1 MKSFSRVLLVLCAA
15 LIALVVTGAVDV
27 DVHWRDGVARAID
40 LFGSDEPA
48 KAPPSGGGEVT
59 GSFWKDGSGVQ
70 PITPVGVPNTFADLA
85 ERVSP
90 GVVNI
95 STKKTVVAHSLEDF
109 FPFPFQD
116 PFGGQGGMPP
126 SERKQQV
133 PSLGTG
139 FVISQDGYIVTNNHV
154 IEDVDSITVRFV
166 DGNELPAEVVG
177 RDPKTDIALIRVKT
191 DKPLYALPL
200 GDSES
205 VRPGEWVVAIGNPF
219 GLEHTVTAGIV
230 SAKHRNI
237 EQGLYDD
244 YIQTDAA
251 INPGNSGG
259 PLLDLSGA
267 VIGINTAINPRA
279 NTIGFAV
286 PINMAKDI
294 LPSLRADGHVTRG
307 WLGVVIQKITPEI
320 AEEFDLKE
328 AKGALVSKVVP
339 GGPAADAGIEQRD
352 VIRQFDGQPI
362 DDFDDLPRLVARTPV
377 DKKVEIVV
385 IRDGKEKELKTK
397 VGALEEPEIAK
408 AAATASPGGSTAF
421 GLRVQDL
428 TPELAEQLGL
438 EDAASGVVVS
448 AVEPGGPAGEAGLRR
463 GDVIVEVDR
472 HEVQNSSALEKRL
485 EQTDDRALLLVRR
498 GDSQLYVPIKRRAS

>member
-1 MKSFSRVLLVLCAA
+1 MKSFARVLVVLGAA
-15 LIALVVTGAVDV
+15 LTALVVTGAVDV
-27 DVHWRDGVARAID
+27 DVRWRNGVATAID
-40 LFGSDEPA
+40 LFGSDETPKDVA
-48 KAPPSGGGEVT
+48 ASDAT
-59 GSFWKDGSGVQ
+59 DAFWTDGAAGQ

-109 FPFPFQD
+109 LPFPFQD
-116 PFGGQGGMPP
+116 PFGGGGPGMPP
-126 SERKQQV
+126 TERKQQV

-154 IEDVDSITVRFV
+154 IEDVDSITVRFS
-166 DGNELPAEVVG
+166 DGAEVPAEIVG

-191 DKPLYALPL
+191 AKPLFALPL
-200 GDSES
+200 GDSEG

-237 EQGLYDD
+237 DQGLYDD

-259 PLLDLSGA
+259 PLLNLSGA

-294 LPSLRADGHVTRG
+294 LPQLRADGRVTRG

-320 AEEFDLKE
+320 AEEFDLDE
-328 AKGALVSKVVP
+328 PKGALVSKVVP
-339 GGPAADAGIEQRD
+339 GGPAADAGIVQRD
-352 VIRQFDGQPI
+352 VIREFDGKAI

-377 DKKVEIVV
+377 DRKVGIVV
-385 IRDGKEKELKTK
+385 IRDGKRKELTTK

-408 AAATASPGGSTAF
+408 AAATASPGGSSAF
-421 GLRVQDL
+421 GLRVQNL

-438 EDAASGVVVS
+438 EGNANGVVVS
-448 AVEPGGPAGEAGLRR
+448 SVEPDGPAGEAGLRR

-472 HEVQNSSALEKRL
+472 HEVADSGALEKRL
-485 EQTDDRALLLVRR
+485 EETDDRALLLVRR
-498 GDSQLYVPIKRRAS
+498 GDSQLYVPLKRRAS